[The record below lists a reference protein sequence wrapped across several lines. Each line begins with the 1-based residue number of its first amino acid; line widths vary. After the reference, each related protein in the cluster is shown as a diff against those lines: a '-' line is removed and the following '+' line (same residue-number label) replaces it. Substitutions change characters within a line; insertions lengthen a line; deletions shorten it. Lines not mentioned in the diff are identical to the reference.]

1 MISGSITATSC
12 ASALPTGCCNNRI
25 FLQGAGNRA
34 LIVYRD
40 NDEPIQRGDT
50 RMAMADA
57 AEKVGTETDRKGRL
71 VTSDGT
77 PLRRA
82 LERANRRRKLTAF
95 LLVSPLLA
103 FILVF
108 FAFPIAQMMWRSVDN
123 PQIVNALPRTLDA
136 LQDWDRTGLPDEHVY
151 AALHA
156 DMLEDLDRVR
166 RDQRIGPLGIRLNY
180 ELSAAR
186 SAISR
191 TARSVPEFEAPF
203 KEAFTASHRLWGD
216 SELWRVIQ
224 REGKPLT
231 ASYYIAALDREY
243 DDEGNIVKRPEN
255 RQIYVSLFGRT
266 LALSLAITAMT
277 FLLGF
282 PIAYYLS
289 ILPMRHANLL
299 MIAVLLP
306 FWTSLLV
313 RTSAWVVLLQQQG
326 VINEMLVSIGIISDA
341 NRLSLMYNQTGT
353 IIAMTHIL
361 LPFMVLPLYSVMRT
375 IPPSY
380 MRAAKS
386 LGATPTTAFRRV
398 YFPQTLPGIG
408 AGGVLVFI
416 ISIGYYITPAL
427 VGGQSGR
434 MISNEIARHI
444 QQSLNWGLAAALGS
458 MLLVGVLVLYW
469 LYNRLVG
476 TDSLKFG

>member
-1 MISGSITATSC
+1 MAIADASAQQETATDS
-12 ASALPTGCCNNRI
+12 R
-25 FLQGAGNRA
+25 
-34 LIVYRD
+34 
-40 NDEPIQRGDT
+40 
-50 RMAMADA
+50 
-57 AEKVGTETDRKGRL
+57 GRL
-71 VTSDGT
+71 LTSDGT

-95 LLVSPLLA
+95 ALVAPLLA
-103 FILVF
+103 FIVIF
-108 FAFPIAQMMWRSVDN
+108 FALPIVQMMWRSVDN
-123 PQIVNALPRTLDA
+123 PQIVNALPRTLEA
-136 LQDWDRTGLPDEHVY
+136 LQDWDGQDVPPEPVF

-156 DMLEDLDRVR
+156 DIIEDLDRPR
-166 RDQRIGPLGIRLNY
+166 REQRIGPLGIRLNY
-180 ELSAAR
+180 EISAAR
-186 SAISR
+186 SAVSR
-191 TARSVPEFEAPF
+191 TARNVPDFEAPF
-203 KEAFTASHRLWGD
+203 REAFTDAHRLWGQP
-216 SELWRVIQ
+216 ELWRVIK
-224 REGKPLT
+224 REGRPLT
-231 ASYYIAALDREY
+231 LSYYVAALDREF
-243 DDEGNIVKRPEN
+243 DADGNIVLRDEN
-255 RQIYVSLFGRT
+255 RRIYVPLFGRT
-266 LALSLAITAMT
+266 LVLSVVITGMT
-277 FLLGF
+277 FILGF

-289 ILPMRHANLL
+289 SLPMRYANLL

-313 RTSAWVVLLQQQG
+313 RTSAWIVLLQQQG
-326 VINEMLVSIGIISDA
+326 VINNSLVGLGIISDDG
-341 NRLSLMYNQTGT
+341 RFSLIYNQTGT

-380 MRAAKS
+380 LRAAKS
-386 LGATPTTAFRRV
+386 LGATPWTAFRRV

-476 TDSLKFG
+476 ADSLKLG

>member
-1 MISGSITATSC
+1 
-12 ASALPTGCCNNRI
+12 
-25 FLQGAGNRA
+25 
-34 LIVYRD
+34 
-40 NDEPIQRGDT
+40 
-50 RMAMADA
+50 MAMADA
-57 AEKVGTETDRKGRL
+57 TQDDVQVGNTTDKRGRL

-82 LERANRRRKLTAF
+82 LERSMRRRKLTAF
-95 LLVSPLLA
+95 LLVAPLLA
-103 FILVF
+103 FILIF

-123 PQIVNALPRTLDA
+123 PQVVDALPRTLDA
-136 LQDWDRTGLPDEHVY
+136 LEDWDGTGMPGEPVF

-156 DMLEDLDRVR
+156 DMMDDLDRPR
-166 RDQRIGPLGIRLNY
+166 REQKIGPLGIRLNY

-186 SAISR
+186 GAISR
-191 TARSVPEFEAPF
+191 TARQVPNFEAPF
-203 KEAFTASHRLWGD
+203 ADAFADAHRLWGQP
-216 SELWRVIQ
+216 ELWRVIK
-224 REGKPLT
+224 REGRPLT
-231 ASYYIAALDREY
+231 PAYYVAALDREY
-243 DDEGNIVKRPEN
+243 DEFGNIVKRPEN
-255 RQIYVSLFGRT
+255 RQIYVNLFGRT
-266 LALSLAITAMT
+266 LALSVAITFMT

-289 ILPMRHANLL
+289 ILPMRYANLL

-313 RTSAWVVLLQQQG
+313 RTSAWIVLLQQQG
-326 VINEMLVSIGIISDA
+326 VLNTLFVNIGLVSDD
-341 NRLSLMYNQTGT
+341 NRLDLIYNQTGT

-386 LGATPTTAFRRV
+386 LGATPSTAFRRV

-458 MLLVGVLVLYW
+458 MLLVGVLLLYW
-469 LYNRLVG
+469 LFNRLVG

>member
-1 MISGSITATSC
+1 
-12 ASALPTGCCNNRI
+12 
-25 FLQGAGNRA
+25 
-34 LIVYRD
+34 
-40 NDEPIQRGDT
+40 
-50 RMAMADA
+50 MAMADA
-57 AEKVGTETDRKGRL
+57 TEQVGTETDKRGRL

-82 LERANRRRKLTAF
+82 LERANRRRKIAAF

-136 LQDWDRTGLPDEHVY
+136 LQDWDGREVPPEPVF

-156 DMLEDLDRVR
+156 DMMEDIDRPR
-166 RDQRIGPLGIRLNY
+166 REQKIGPLGIRLNY

-191 TARSVPEFEAPF
+191 TARSVPDFEAPYR
-203 KEAFTASHRLWGD
+203 EAFTDAHRLWGQP
-216 SELWRVIQ
+216 ELWRVIK
-224 REGKPLT
+224 REGRPLT
-231 ASYYIAALDREY
+231 LSYYIAALDREY
-243 DDEGNIVKRPEN
+243 DDFGNVVRRDEN
-255 RQIYVSLFGRT
+255 RRIYVSLFGRT

-289 ILPMRHANLL
+289 ILPMRYANLL

-313 RTSAWVVLLQQQG
+313 RTSAWIVLLQQQG
-326 VINEMLVSIGIISDA
+326 VINNAFVGMGLIGDGD
-341 NRLSLMYNQTGT
+341 RFSLIYNQTGT

-386 LGATPTTAFRRV
+386 LGATPSTAFRRV

>member
-1 MISGSITATSC
+1 
-12 ASALPTGCCNNRI
+12 
-25 FLQGAGNRA
+25 
-34 LIVYRD
+34 
-40 NDEPIQRGDT
+40 
-50 RMAMADA
+50 MAMADA
-57 AEKVGTETDRKGRL
+57 TAQTGSATDSRGRL
-71 VTSDGT
+71 LTSDGT

-82 LERANRRRKLTAF
+82 LERANRRRKLAA
-95 LLVSPLLA
+95 LALVAPLLL
-103 FILVF
+103 FILTF

-123 PQIVNALPRTLDA
+123 PQVVNALPRTLEA
-136 LQDWDRTGLPDEHVY
+136 LRSWNGEGIPSEQVFE
-151 AALHA
+151 ALHA
-156 DMLEDLDRVR
+156 DMVADLELPR
-166 RDQRIGPLGIRLNY
+166 REQNIGPLGIRLNY

-191 TARSVPEFEAPF
+191 TTRNVAEFQAPYQD
-203 KEAFTASHRLWGD
+203 AFTDAHRLWGEP
-216 SELWRVIQ
+216 ELWRIIQ
-224 REGKPLT
+224 REGRPLT
-231 ASYYIAALDREY
+231 ASYYVAALDREY
-243 DDEGNIVKRPEN
+243 NAAGEIVLRDEN
-255 RQIYVSLFGRT
+255 RRIYVSLFGRT
-266 LALSLAITAMT
+266 LALSLAITGMT

-289 ILPMRHANLL
+289 ILPMRYANLL

-313 RTSAWVVLLQQQG
+313 RTSAWIVLLQQQG
-326 VINEMLVSIGIISDA
+326 VINNTLVALGFITDDG
-341 NRLSLMYNQTGT
+341 RFSLIYNQTGT

-380 MRAAKS
+380 TRAAKS
-386 LGATPTTAFRRV
+386 LGATPWTAFRRV

-458 MLLVGVLVLYW
+458 MLLAGVLVLYW

-476 TDSLKFG
+476 ADSLKLG

>member
-1 MISGSITATSC
+1 
-12 ASALPTGCCNNRI
+12 
-25 FLQGAGNRA
+25 
-34 LIVYRD
+34 
-40 NDEPIQRGDT
+40 
-50 RMAMADA
+50 MAIADA
-57 AEKVGTETDRKGRL
+57 TQQVGSQTDSKGRL
-71 VTSDGT
+71 ITSDGT

-82 LERANRRRKLTAF
+82 LERANRRRKLSAF
-95 LLVSPLLA
+95 MLVSPLLA

-108 FAFPIAQMMWRSVDN
+108 FVFPIAQMMWRSVDN
-123 PQIVNALPRTLDA
+123 PQIVNALPRTLEA
-136 LQDWDRTGLPDEHVY
+136 LREWDGRDVPDELVFS
-151 AALHA
+151 ALHA
-156 DMLEDLDRVR
+156 DMVSDLELPR
-166 RDQRIGPLGIRLNY
+166 RDQNIGKLGIRLNY

-191 TARSVPEFEAPF
+191 TTRDVANFEAPY
-203 KEAFTASHRLWGD
+203 KDAFTGAHRLWGD
-216 SELWRVIQ
+216 TELWRIIK
-224 REGKPLT
+224 REGRPLT
-231 ASYYIAALDREY
+231 ASYYIAAIDREY
-243 DDEGNIVKRPEN
+243 DADGNIVKRPEN
-255 RQIYVSLFGRT
+255 RQIYLALFQRT
-266 LALSLAITAMT
+266 LYLSLAITAMT

-313 RTSAWVVLLQQQG
+313 RTSAWIVLLQQQG
-326 VINEMLVSIGIISDA
+326 VINNTLVGLGIIGDDG
-341 NRLSLMYNQTGT
+341 RLSMIYNQTGT

-375 IPPSY
+375 VPPSF

-386 LGATPTTAFRRV
+386 LGATPFTAFRRV

-444 QQSLNWGLAAALGS
+444 QQSLNWGLAAALGT
-458 MLLVGVLVLYW
+458 MLLAGVLLLYW

-476 TDSLKFG
+476 SDGLKFG

>member
-1 MISGSITATSC
+1 
-12 ASALPTGCCNNRI
+12 
-25 FLQGAGNRA
+25 
-34 LIVYRD
+34 
-40 NDEPIQRGDT
+40 
-50 RMAMADA
+50 MAMADA
-57 AEKVGTETDRKGRL
+57 TAQTGSATDSRGRL
-71 VTSDGT
+71 LTSDGT

-82 LERANRRRKLTAF
+82 LERANRRRKLTA
-95 LLVSPLLA
+95 LALVAPLLL
-103 FILVF
+103 FILTF

-123 PQIVNALPRTLDA
+123 PQVVNALPRTLEA
-136 LQDWDRTGLPDEHVY
+136 LRSWDGEGIPSEPVF

-156 DMLEDLDRVR
+156 DMVADLELPR
-166 RDQRIGPLGIRLNY
+166 RDQNIGPLGIRLNY

-191 TARSVPEFEAPF
+191 TTRNVAEFQAPYQD
-203 KEAFTASHRLWGD
+203 AFTDAHRLWGEP
-216 SELWRVIQ
+216 ELWRIIQ
-224 REGKPLT
+224 REGRPLT
-231 ASYYIAALDREY
+231 AAYYVAALDREY
-243 DDEGNIVKRPEN
+243 NAEGDIVLRDEN
-255 RQIYVSLFGRT
+255 RRIYVSLFGRT
-266 LALSLAITAMT
+266 LALSLVITGMT

-289 ILPMRHANLL
+289 MLPMRYANIL

-313 RTSAWVVLLQQQG
+313 RTSAWIVLLQQQG
-326 VINEMLVSIGIISDA
+326 VINNTLVALGIITDEG
-341 NRLSLMYNQTGT
+341 RFSLIYNQTGT

-380 MRAAKS
+380 TRAAKS
-386 LGATPTTAFRRV
+386 LGATPWTAFRRV

-458 MLLVGVLVLYW
+458 MLLLGVLVLYW

-476 TDSLKFG
+476 ADSLKLG

>member
-1 MISGSITATSC
+1 MAQAD
-12 ASALPTGCCNNRI
+12 ASMM
-25 FLQGAGNRA
+25 GAGQGPAR
-34 LIVYRD
+34 
-40 NDEPIQRGDT
+40 
-50 RMAMADA
+50 
-57 AEKVGTETDRKGRL
+57 AEKL

-77 PLRRA
+77 PLKRA
-82 LERANRRRKLTAF
+82 LERAERQRKLVALGLVTPLLVF
-95 LLVSPLLA
+95 LLT
-103 FILVF
+103 VF
-108 FAFPIAQMMWRSVDN
+108 VWPIAQMMWLSVKND
-123 PQIVNALPRTLDA
+123 QIVSAIPRTLDE
-136 LQDWDRTGLPDEHVY
+136 LRTWDGRDLPGENVF

-156 DMLEDLDRVR
+156 DFMEDLERPR
-166 RDQRIGPLGIRLNY
+166 REQTTGPMGIRLNY

-186 SAISR
+186 SAVSR
-191 TARSVPEFEAPF
+191 TSRAVAGFEAPY
-203 KEAFTASHRLWGD
+203 KEAFTDAHRLWGD
-216 SELWRVIQ
+216 PALWRIIK
-224 REGKPLT
+224 REGRPLT
-231 ASYYIAALDREY
+231 LSYYVAALDREY
-243 DDEGNIVKRPEN
+243 ADDGSIVQRDE
-255 RQIYVSLFGRT
+255 RRRIYVPLFGRT
-266 LALSLAITAMT
+266 LYLSVVITTMT

-282 PIAYYLS
+282 PIAYYMS
-289 ILPMRHANLL
+289 ILPMRQANLL
-299 MIAVLLP
+299 MICVLLP

-313 RTSAWVVLLQQQG
+313 RTSAWIVLLQQQG
-326 VINEMLVSIGIISDA
+326 VINSGLVGLGLIDDGNRIS
-341 NRLSLMYNQTGT
+341 MIYNQTGT

-386 LGATPTTAFRRV
+386 LGATPSTAFRRV

-444 QQSLNWGLAAALGS
+444 QQSLNWGLAAALGT
-458 MLLVGVLVLYW
+458 LLLAGVLILYW

>member
-1 MISGSITATSC
+1 
-12 ASALPTGCCNNRI
+12 
-25 FLQGAGNRA
+25 
-34 LIVYRD
+34 
-40 NDEPIQRGDT
+40 
-50 RMAMADA
+50 MAMADA
-57 AEKVGTETDRKGRL
+57 TKQSGTETDSKGRL

-82 LERANRRRKLTAF
+82 LERANRRRKLSAF

-103 FILVF
+103 FILIF
-108 FAFPIAQMMWRSVDN
+108 FVFPIAQMMWRSVDN
-123 PQIVNALPRTLDA
+123 PQVVNALPSTLEA
-136 LQDWDRTGLPDEHVY
+136 LADWDGNNLPDEAVY

-156 DMLEDLDRVR
+156 DMIVDLELPR
-166 RDQRIGPLGIRLNY
+166 RDQNIGKLGIRLNY

-191 TARSVPEFEAPF
+191 TSRDVVAFEAPY
-203 KEAFTASHRLWGD
+203 KDAFTDAHRLWGD
-216 SELWRVIQ
+216 TELWRIIK
-224 REGKPLT
+224 REGRPLT
-231 ASYYIAALDREY
+231 ASYYVAAVDREY
-243 DDEGNIVKRPEN
+243 DSDGNIVKRPEN
-255 RQIYVSLFGRT
+255 RQIYLDLFKRT
-266 LALSLAITAMT
+266 LYLSLAITAMT

-289 ILPMRHANLL
+289 ILPMRYANLL

-313 RTSAWVVLLQQQG
+313 RTSAWIVLLQQQG
-326 VINEMLVSIGIISDA
+326 VINNTLVGLGIIGDDG
-341 NRLSLMYNQTGT
+341 RFSLIYNQTGT

-375 IPPSY
+375 VPPSY

-386 LGATPTTAFRRV
+386 LGATPSTAFRRV

-476 TDSLKFG
+476 SDGLKFG

>member
-1 MISGSITATSC
+1 MSDATAQHS
-12 ASALPTGCCNNRI
+12 P
-25 FLQGAGNRA
+25 
-34 LIVYRD
+34 
-40 NDEPIQRGDT
+40 DT
-50 RMAMADA
+50 DSR
-57 AEKVGTETDRKGRL
+57 GRL
-71 VTSDGT
+71 LTSDGT

-82 LERANRRRKLTAF
+82 LERANRRRKLMA
-95 LLVSPLLA
+95 LALVAPLLI
-103 FILVF
+103 FILTF

-123 PQIVNALPRTLDA
+123 PQVVNALPRTLDV
-136 LQDWDRTGLPDEHVY
+136 LRDWDGRDLPPEEAY

-156 DMLEDLDRVR
+156 DMVADLELPR
-166 RDQRIGPLGIRLNY
+166 RDRNIGPLGIRLNY

-191 TARSVPEFEAPF
+191 TTRNVADFEAPYS
-203 KEAFTASHRLWGD
+203 EAFQSAHRLWGD
-216 SELWRVIQ
+216 VELWRIIK
-224 REGKPLT
+224 REGRPLT
-231 ASYYIAALDREY
+231 LSYYVAALDREF
-243 DDEGNIVKRPEN
+243 DEHGNIVKRPEN

-289 ILPMRHANLL
+289 ILPMRYANLL

-313 RTSAWVVLLQQQG
+313 RTSAWIVLLQQQG
-326 VINEMLVSIGIISDA
+326 VINNTLVAIGLISDDG
-341 NRLSLMYNQTGT
+341 RFSLIYNQTGT

-375 IPPSY
+375 IPPTY

>member
-1 MISGSITATSC
+1 MS
-12 ASALPTGCCNNRI
+12 
-25 FLQGAGNRA
+25 Q
-34 LIVYRD
+34 
-40 NDEPIQRGDT
+40 
-50 RMAMADA
+50 ADA
-57 AEKVGTETDRKGRL
+57 TQAAPPKREKLFTA
-71 VTSDGT
+71 DGT
-77 PLRRA
+77 PLRKA
-82 LERANRRRKLTAF
+82 LERANRRRKLTA
-95 LLVSPLLA
+95 LALVGPLLA
-103 FILVF
+103 FILIF

-123 PQIVNALPRTLDA
+123 PQIVNALPRTLQA
-136 LQDWDRTGLPDEHVY
+136 LDTWDGQGVPNEAVF

-156 DMLEDLDRVR
+156 DMIEDLDRPR
-166 RDQRIGPLGIRLNY
+166 REQTIGPLGIRLNY

-191 TARSVPEFEAPF
+191 TSRAVQNFDAPYSD
-203 KEAFTASHRLWGD
+203 AFMDAHRLWGQP
-216 SELWRVIQ
+216 ELWRIIK
-224 REGKPLT
+224 REGRPLT
-231 ASYYIAALDREY
+231 LSYYIAATDREY
-243 DDEGNIVKRPEN
+243 DEAGNIVKRPEN

-266 LALSLAITAMT
+266 LALSLAITFMT
-277 FLLGF
+277 FALGF
-282 PIAYYLS
+282 PIAYFLANM
-289 ILPMRHANLL
+289 PMRYANLL

-313 RTSAWVVLLQQQG
+313 RTSAWIVLLQQQG
-326 VINEMLVSIGIISDA
+326 VINELLVNIGLISDG
-341 NRLSLMYNQTGT
+341 NRISMIYNQTGT

-375 IPPSY
+375 IPVSY
-380 MRAAKS
+380 TRAAKS
-386 LGATPTTAFRRV
+386 LGATPWTAFRRV

-444 QQSLNWGLAAALGS
+444 QQSLNWGLAAALGT

-476 TDSLKFG
+476 ADSLKFG

>member
-1 MISGSITATSC
+1 
-12 ASALPTGCCNNRI
+12 
-25 FLQGAGNRA
+25 
-34 LIVYRD
+34 
-40 NDEPIQRGDT
+40 
-50 RMAMADA
+50 MADA
-57 AEKVGTETDRKGRL
+57 TVQQSPDTDSRGRL
-71 VTSDGT
+71 LTSDGT

-82 LERANRRRKLTAF
+82 LERANRRRKLMA
-95 LLVSPLLA
+95 LALVAPLLI
-103 FILVF
+103 FILTF

-123 PQIVNALPRTLDA
+123 PQVVNALPRTLDV
-136 LQDWDRTGLPDEHVY
+136 LRDWDGRDLPPEAAF

-156 DMLEDLDRVR
+156 DMVADLDLPR
-166 RDQRIGPLGIRLNY
+166 REQKIGPLGIRLNY

-191 TARSVPEFEAPF
+191 TTRNVADFEAPYS
-203 KEAFTASHRLWGD
+203 EAFQNAHRLWGD
-216 SELWRVIQ
+216 VELWRIIK
-224 REGKPLT
+224 REGRPLT
-231 ASYYIAALDREY
+231 LSYYVAALDREY
-243 DDEGNIVKRPEN
+243 DEDGNIVKRPEN

-289 ILPMRHANLL
+289 ILPMRYANLL

-313 RTSAWVVLLQQQG
+313 RTSAWIVLLQQQG
-326 VINEMLVSIGIISDA
+326 VINNALVGIGFINDDG
-341 NRLSLMYNQTGT
+341 RFSLIYNQTGT

-386 LGATPTTAFRRV
+386 LGATPWTAFRRV

>member
-1 MISGSITATSC
+1 MAEATAQHGS
-12 ASALPTGCCNNRI
+12 
-25 FLQGAGNRA
+25 
-34 LIVYRD
+34 
-40 NDEPIQRGDT
+40 DT
-50 RMAMADA
+50 DSR
-57 AEKVGTETDRKGRL
+57 GRL

-95 LLVSPLLA
+95 LLVAPLLF
-103 FILVF
+103 FILTF

-123 PQIVNALPRTLDA
+123 PQVVNALPRTLEA
-136 LQDWDRTGLPDEHVY
+136 LRDWDGRDVPDETVF

-156 DMLEDLDRVR
+156 DMVDDLELPR
-166 RDQRIGPLGIRLNY
+166 RDQNIGKLGIRLNY

-191 TARSVPEFEAPF
+191 TTRNVAEFEAPY
-203 KEAFTASHRLWGD
+203 KDAFTSAHRLWND
-216 SELWRVIQ
+216 TELWRIIK
-224 REGKPLT
+224 REGRPLT

-243 DDEGNIVKRPEN
+243 DDDGNIVKRPEN
-255 RQIYVSLFGRT
+255 RQIYVSLFWRT
-266 LALSLAITAMT
+266 FVLSLAITAMT

-289 ILPMRHANLL
+289 ILPMRHASLL

-313 RTSAWVVLLQQQG
+313 RTSAWIVLLQQQG
-326 VINEMLVSIGIISDA
+326 VINNALVGIGLIGDDG
-341 NRLSLMYNQTGT
+341 RFSLIYNQTGT

-386 LGATPTTAFRRV
+386 LGATPSTAFRRV

-458 MLLVGVLVLYW
+458 MLLVGVLALYW

>member
-1 MISGSITATSC
+1 MAIADASAQHETATDS
-12 ASALPTGCCNNRI
+12 R
-25 FLQGAGNRA
+25 
-34 LIVYRD
+34 
-40 NDEPIQRGDT
+40 
-50 RMAMADA
+50 
-57 AEKVGTETDRKGRL
+57 GRL
-71 VTSDGT
+71 LTSDGT

-95 LLVSPLLA
+95 ALVAPLLA
-103 FILVF
+103 FIVIF
-108 FAFPIAQMMWRSVDN
+108 FALPIVQMMWRSVDN
-123 PQIVNALPRTLDA
+123 PQIVNALPRTLEA
-136 LQDWDRTGLPDEHVY
+136 LQDWDGQTVPPEPVF

-156 DMLEDLDRVR
+156 DIIEDLDRPR
-166 RDQRIGPLGIRLNY
+166 REQRIGPLGIRLNY
-180 ELSAAR
+180 EISAAR
-186 SAISR
+186 SAVSR
-191 TARSVPEFEAPF
+191 TARNVPDFEAPF
-203 KEAFTASHRLWGD
+203 RDAFTDAHRLWGQP
-216 SELWRVIQ
+216 ELWRVIK
-224 REGKPLT
+224 REGRPLT
-231 ASYYIAALDREY
+231 LAYYVAALDREF
-243 DDEGNIVKRPEN
+243 DAEGNIVLRDEN
-255 RQIYVSLFGRT
+255 RRIYVSLFGRT
-266 LALSLAITAMT
+266 LVLSVVITGMT
-277 FLLGF
+277 FILGF

-289 ILPMRHANLL
+289 SLPMRYANLL

-313 RTSAWVVLLQQQG
+313 RTSAWIVLLQQQG
-326 VINEMLVSIGIISDA
+326 VINNSLVGLGIISDDG
-341 NRLSLMYNQTGT
+341 RFSLIYNQTGT

-380 MRAAKS
+380 LRAAKS
-386 LGATPTTAFRRV
+386 LGATPWTAFRRV

-476 TDSLKFG
+476 ADSLKLG

>member
-1 MISGSITATSC
+1 MSDATAQHS
-12 ASALPTGCCNNRI
+12 P
-25 FLQGAGNRA
+25 
-34 LIVYRD
+34 
-40 NDEPIQRGDT
+40 DT
-50 RMAMADA
+50 DSR
-57 AEKVGTETDRKGRL
+57 GRL
-71 VTSDGT
+71 LTSDGT

-82 LERANRRRKLTAF
+82 LERANRRRKLMA
-95 LLVSPLLA
+95 LALVAPLLI
-103 FILVF
+103 FILTF

-123 PQIVNALPRTLDA
+123 PQVVNALPRTLEV
-136 LQDWDRTGLPDEHVY
+136 LRDWDGRDLPPEEAY

-156 DMLEDLDRVR
+156 DMVADLELPR
-166 RDQRIGPLGIRLNY
+166 RDRNIGPLGIRLNY

-191 TARSVPEFEAPF
+191 TTRNVADFEAPYS
-203 KEAFTASHRLWGD
+203 EAFQNAHRLWGD
-216 SELWRVIQ
+216 VELWRIIK
-224 REGKPLT
+224 REGRPLT
-231 ASYYIAALDREY
+231 LSYYVAALDREF
-243 DDEGNIVKRPEN
+243 DDDGNIVKRPEN
-255 RQIYVSLFGRT
+255 RQIYVNLFGRT

-289 ILPMRHANLL
+289 ILPMRYANLL

-313 RTSAWVVLLQQQG
+313 RTSAWIVLLQQQG
-326 VINEMLVSIGIISDA
+326 VINNALVGIGIIGDDG
-341 NRLSLMYNQTGT
+341 RFSLIYNQTGT

-386 LGATPTTAFRRV
+386 LGATPSTAFRRV

-476 TDSLKFG
+476 ADSLKLG

>member
-1 MISGSITATSC
+1 
-12 ASALPTGCCNNRI
+12 
-25 FLQGAGNRA
+25 
-34 LIVYRD
+34 
-40 NDEPIQRGDT
+40 
-50 RMAMADA
+50 MADA
-57 AEKVGTETDRKGRL
+57 TMQYSPDTDSRGRL
-71 VTSDGT
+71 LTSDGT

-82 LERANRRRKLTAF
+82 LERANRRRKLTA
-95 LLVSPLLA
+95 LALVAPLLF
-103 FILVF
+103 FILTF

-123 PQIVNALPRTLDA
+123 PQVVNALPRTLEV
-136 LQDWDRTGLPDEHVY
+136 LRDWDGRDLPPEEAY

-156 DMLEDLDRVR
+156 DMVADLQLDRR
-166 RDQRIGPLGIRLNY
+166 ERNIGPLGIRLNY

-191 TARSVPEFEAPF
+191 TTRNVEDFEAPYS
-203 KEAFTASHRLWGD
+203 EAFMNAHRLWGD
-216 SELWRVIQ
+216 VELWRIIK
-224 REGKPLT
+224 REGRPLT
-231 ASYYIAALDREY
+231 LSYYVAALDREY
-243 DDEGNIVKRPEN
+243 DEDGNIVKRPDN
-255 RQIYVSLFGRT
+255 RQIYVNLFGRT

-289 ILPMRHANLL
+289 ILPMRYANLL

-313 RTSAWVVLLQQQG
+313 RTSAWIVLLQQQG
-326 VINEMLVSIGIISDA
+326 VINNALVGIGLINDDG
-341 NRLSLMYNQTGT
+341 RFSLIYNQTGT

-386 LGATPTTAFRRV
+386 LGATPSTAFRRV

-476 TDSLKFG
+476 ADSLKFG

>member
-1 MISGSITATSC
+1 MAIAD
-12 ASALPTGCCNNRI
+12 PT
-25 FLQGAGNRA
+25 FEQ
-34 LIVYRD
+34 
-40 NDEPIQRGDT
+40 
-50 RMAMADA
+50 
-57 AEKVGTETDRKGRL
+57 GTETDSRGRL
-71 VTSDGT
+71 LTSDGT
-77 PLRRA
+77 PLKRA
-82 LERANRRRKLTAF
+82 LERANRRRKLSAF
-95 LLVSPLLA
+95 ALVAPLLA
-103 FILVF
+103 FILIF
-108 FAFPIAQMMWRSVDN
+108 FAFPILQMMWRSVDN

-136 LQDWDRTGLPDEHVY
+136 LQDWDGRDVPPEPVF

-156 DMLEDLDRVR
+156 DIMEDLDRPR
-166 RDQRIGPLGIRLNY
+166 REQRIGPLGVRLNY

-191 TARSVPEFEAPF
+191 TARNVPGFEAPYR
-203 KEAFTASHRLWGD
+203 EAFTEAHRLWGQP
-216 SELWRVIQ
+216 ELWRVIQ
-224 REGKPLT
+224 REGRPLT
-231 ASYYIAALDREY
+231 LSYYVAALDREY
-243 DDEGNIVKRPEN
+243 DEFGNIVQRPEN

-266 LALSLAITAMT
+266 LALSVAITAMT
-277 FLLGF
+277 FILGF

-289 ILPMRHANLL
+289 SLPMRYANLL

-313 RTSAWVVLLQQQG
+313 RTSAWIVLLQQQG
-326 VINEMLVSIGIISDA
+326 VINNALVGIGIIDDD
-341 NRLSLMYNQTGT
+341 NRFSLIYNQTGT

-380 MRAAKS
+380 LRAAKS
-386 LGATPTTAFRRV
+386 LGASPWTAFRRV

-444 QQSLNWGLAAALGS
+444 QQSLNWGLAAALGT

-476 TDSLKFG
+476 ADSLKLG